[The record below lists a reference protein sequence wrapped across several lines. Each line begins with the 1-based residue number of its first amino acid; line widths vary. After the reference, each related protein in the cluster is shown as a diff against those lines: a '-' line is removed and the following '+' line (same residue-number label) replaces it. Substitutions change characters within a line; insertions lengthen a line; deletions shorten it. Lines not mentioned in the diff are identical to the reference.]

1 MAHTIDTLM
10 DLQLDRA
17 MILDRLASRKW
28 DDEESRELLR
38 ELRTVNR
45 LIAKLEDRLEEE
57 VNNMF
62 QYFEIITCEDG
73 QWVPVEDCA
82 ENVFASEEEARQ
94 GIEELRALGEDWAGA
109 AYDVREL
116 DADELATR
124 RL

>member
-45 LIAKLEDRLEEE
+45 LISKLEDQLEDQLEEE
-57 VNNMF
+57 ARML
-62 QYFEIITCEDG
+62 QYFEIITRVDG
-73 QWVPVEDCA
+73 QWVPVENCA
-82 ENVFASEEEARQ
+82 ENVFSSAAEARQ
-94 GIEELRALGEDWAGA
+94 AIEELRALGEEW
-109 AYDVREL
+109 
-116 DADELATR
+116 
-124 RL
+124 